1 MLRDSPKGGAVTPE
15 EIVAFV
21 EGLAAAIASGRP
33 GALAERLDGTEPK
46 AVEHALRLAAAAIAH
61 QSAGSRNGSRH
72 GFWERLASG
81 FSDDAS
87 AREEAAAAGIELAP
101 AYLAITLEID
111 GDPSDVPRGAA
122 DLRSIA
128 LDVFGAGAEIGV
140 LERAGIVDLL
150 IPVAREVDAS
160 NARTAATLLP
170 KTLAKRQ
177 AAPRVSGGIGGAGP
191 AIETPHNL
199 RRAQAALAIGRR
211 IFGHGRVCVYDDLGA
226 YALLYSGASVEE
238 LRGFARN
245 TLEPVRA
252 YDEKHQTELERTL
265 RVYFALGQNVKT
277 AAAELNVHRHT
288 VFYRL
293 RQIAEICRCDLGAP
307 HDQLTLR
314 LAMAIYA
321 LHS

>member
-1 MLRDSPKGGAVTPE
+1 MTPE

-21 EGLAAAIASGRP
+21 EGLAAAIASGGP
-33 GALAERLDGTEPK
+33 SALAARLDGADAK
-46 AVEHALRLAAAAIAH
+46 AIEHALRRAA
-61 QSAGSRNGSRH
+61 SAMAGESARSRNGSRS
-72 GFWERLASG
+72 GFWERLAASG
-81 FSDDAS
+81 FADDAS

-101 AYLAITLEID
+101 GYIAIALEPD
-111 GDPSDVPRGAA
+111 GEPNDTSPA

-128 LDVFGAGAEIGV
+128 LEVFGANGAEVGV
-140 LERAGIVDLL
+140 LEHAGMLDLL
-150 IPVAREVDAS
+150 VPVAREVDAS
-160 NARTAATLLP
+160 NARTAAMLLP
-170 KTLAKRQ
+170 KTLAKRR
-177 AAPRVSGGIGGAGP
+177 ATTRISGGVGGTGP
-191 AIETPHNL
+191 AIEAPHNV

-211 IFGHGRVCVYDDLGA
+211 IFGPGRVSVYDDLGA
-226 YALLYSGASVEE
+226 YALLYGGASVEE

-245 TLEPVRA
+245 VLEPVRA

-277 AAAELNVHRHT
+277 AAADLNVHRHT

-314 LAMAIYA
+314 LALAIDA